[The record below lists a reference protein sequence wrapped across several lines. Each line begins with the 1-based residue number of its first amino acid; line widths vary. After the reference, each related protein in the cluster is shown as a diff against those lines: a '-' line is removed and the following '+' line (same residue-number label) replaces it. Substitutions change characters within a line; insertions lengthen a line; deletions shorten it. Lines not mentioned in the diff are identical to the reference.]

1 MPSDNT
7 APTFESEFVKL
18 LRAEYKWEPTQ
29 VFYVKASMFDVF
41 DEISMAFIN
50 EGYILHDALGSVN
63 GEVLMYSHKQALGID
78 MPGKHMTR
86 CSTDSVSTPMIK
98 TSDML
103 RFIAK
108 ARVAVKR
115 YWRLRLE
122 EIHKN
127 QGIIIR
133 PKI

>member
-29 VFYVKASMFDVF
+29 VFYVKVSMFDVF
-41 DEISMAFIN
+41 EEISMAFIN
-50 EGYILHDALGSVN
+50 EGYILQDAFEFLSGVASMHS
-63 GEVLMYSHKQALGID
+63 GEQALGID
-78 MPGKHMTR
+78 MPGKHMVR
-86 CSTDSVSTPMIK
+86 CSIDPVSTPMIK